1 LALLLALPLT
11 LLYLLLFYLQTSL
24 LVSFLP
30 LIRHDRLAPKINPD
44 YRRFTA

>member
-1 LALLLALPLT
+1 
-11 LLYLLLFYLQTSL
+11 LQTSL

-30 LIRHDRLAPKINPD
+30 SFLSLIRHDRLALKIDPD